1 MSRIK
6 SGKYMLRNII
16 FILSIYSVFLYLS
29 APKDYS
35 LAHCTQSFVIFCVE
49 AFFLLNSKCKYNLLN
64 FELLFT
70 IGFAFVC
77 YAYPMVYFNL
87 DPYFSLFGL
96 DFPEEYITKG
106 TALATVAY
114 SFLAY
119 GLLKF
124 PTIGQEAILENRNI
138 GFSTKILTRITI
150 LLLLVMLTSLMPIV
164 ISGSYNMDWGVGSE
178 IRGVLESFI
187 FFTLFQKFYRNRGR
201 DLKSLIKKDKI
212 YFALVIS
219 YVLLSTA
226 IGNRG
231 NIIRI
236 GLLLFVLFNIYIKKL
251 SNVTVLIVMVLG
263 IFLMYARGAVR
274 DSGSYQNARE
284 NSVHV
289 LDFGRDL
296 IINNRSEYVLMDI
309 ADRRGY
315 TYGKNFLGSLLSP
328 IPYAQSTLLKT
339 TRMTI
344 EDISSGSMVT
354 SDYFAKGDPD
364 SFGLGTNI
372 VGDVYLA
379 FGLFGVIILFYLLG
393 YSISKIS
400 YRANLGDP
408 IMQYIYAI
416 LLMNSVIWI
425 RADFFKPLQMV
436 IWGVALYY
444 FFDRKKILSK

>member
-1 MSRIK
+1 
-6 SGKYMLRNII
+6 MLSNIV
-16 FILSIYSVFLYLS
+16 FILSLYSVFLYLS
-29 APKDYS
+29 APLGYVLS
-35 LAHCTQSFVIFCVE
+35 HCTQSFVIFCIE
-49 AFFLLNSKCKYNLLN
+49 GLLLLKSKCKYNFLN

-77 YAYPMVYFNL
+77 YAYPMVYYNL

-106 TALATVAY
+106 AALATVAY

-119 GLLKF
+119 GFLKY
-124 PTIGQEAILENRNI
+124 PTVDQKVVLENRNI
-138 GFSTKILTRITI
+138 GFSSKILTKLTVV
-150 LLLLVMLTSLMPIV
+150 LLLVMLASMVPIFL
-164 ISGSYNMDWGVGSE
+164 SGVYNMDWGIGSE
-178 IRGVLESFI
+178 IRSIVESFI
-187 FFTLFQKFYRNRGR
+187 FYTLFQKFYRNRGG

-212 YFALVIS
+212 YFVLVIL

-236 GLLLFVLFNIYIKKL
+236 GLLLFIFFNIYIKKL
-251 SNVTVLIVMVLG
+251 SNFIVILIVLLG
-263 IFLMYARGAVR
+263 IFIMYTVGAVR
-274 DSGSYQNARE
+274 DSGGYQNARE
-284 NSVHV
+284 NSVHL

-328 IPYAQSTLLKT
+328 IPYAQSTLLKIT
-339 TRMTI
+339 GMTV
-344 EDISSGSMVT
+344 EDISSGMMVT

-364 SFGLGTNI
+364 LIGLGTNI

-400 YRANLGDP
+400 YRANQGNP
-408 IMQYIYAI
+408 IMQYIYAL

-425 RADFFKPLQMV
+425 RADFFKPLQIV
-436 IWGVALYY
+436 IWGVALY
-444 FFDRKKILSK
+444 FIFDHNKNLSR

>member
-1 MSRIK
+1 
-6 SGKYMLRNII
+6 MLRNIF

-29 APKDYS
+29 APKYYS

-49 AFFLLNSKCKYNLLN
+49 GFFLLKTKCKYNLLN
-64 FELLFT
+64 FEMLFT

-77 YAYPMVYFNL
+77 YAYPMVYYNL

-96 DFPEEYITKG
+96 DFPEVYITKG

-119 GLLKF
+119 GFLKY
-124 PTIGQEAILENRNI
+124 PTVEQAVTLENRNI
-138 GFSTKILTRITI
+138 GFSSKFLTKLTE
-150 LLLLVMLTSLMPIV
+150 LLLLVMLVSLVPV
-164 ISGSYNMDWGVGSE
+164 LLSGEYDMNWGAGSE
-178 IRGVLESFI
+178 IRGVMESLI
-187 FFTLFQKFYRNRGR
+187 FYTLFQKFYRNRGC

-251 SNVTVLIVMVLG
+251 SNATVLIVMLLG

-284 NSVHV
+284 NSVHI

-309 ADRRGY
+309 ADRNGH
-315 TYGKNFLGSLLSP
+315 TYGKNFLGSLLSS
-328 IPYAQSTLLKT
+328 IPYAQSTLLT
-339 TRMTI
+339 ITGMTV

-354 SDYFAKGDPD
+354 RDYFAKGDPD

-379 FGLFGVIILFYLLG
+379 FGLPGVIFLFYLLG

-400 YRANLGDP
+400 YRANQGNP